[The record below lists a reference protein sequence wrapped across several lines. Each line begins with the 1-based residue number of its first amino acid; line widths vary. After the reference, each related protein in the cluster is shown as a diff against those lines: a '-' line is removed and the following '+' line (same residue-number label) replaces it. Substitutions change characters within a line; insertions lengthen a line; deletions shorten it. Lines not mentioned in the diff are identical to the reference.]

1 MALENQPLFQAPSL
15 PKMGKD
21 SSPLMK
27 GAKNIGVSFAKPKLK
42 ASKMSF
48 VRAKK
53 AKAIKAEDLKGQET
67 VSTTSLAST
76 LSETNRILVE
86 IQNQLAID
94 FANRIAERKAVIK
107 ASKLGVRK
115 KKLVEKEDFVERGKG
130 FLGNIKEFG
139 KKVLSPLSNIFDKIK
154 NFLLLVGGGILL
166 NNAWEWLSKKENRER
181 LIAVLTFLKDHWKT
195 IVGLIV
201 GAKLLGAV
209 RKLIKLV
216 TSLRNLIR
224 GIKPPKPG
232 GGTKPSTPDCNFV
245 WSCLTAP
252 AVQTSAAFAAFLA
265 LIIKGLLGNPG
276 FQTALN
282 QNNKGKQEE
291 PTVASNTVPSATPA
305 TPAPPIIPASSTA
318 PVSFSGGYQPKPM
331 FGEGGSFFNHPM
343 LDPEFYA
350 KEFNLFN
357 PESSLSVYGPMVTG
371 MGGGFGTPMLG
382 SVAAAGSTRF
392 GLLQRF
398 PFLSRL
404 PGFAPRSA
412 MRPQSPMRPQSVLP
426 PRSPMRPQSVLPQSA
441 KSVASK
447 GTKTIKLNTNQ
458 VIKSQYKN
466 TGSFDDIAKAARSS
480 DADTARA
487 GQELLSEIISG
498 KTKFAKRFAE
508 NVDDAD
514 KLIRKILEE
523 NLLRGG
529 ITGKSEGG
537 TIPGKGPQNVDS
549 VPAMLAPGEEVIRA
563 SAANMFRP
571 VLKDINSNA
580 GRLFGEFRSGVEQQ
594 KTDLSLQRDTTEKS
608 IGILSDFKEFIEG
621 FTNRLKIEKAKRD
634 VKLFRD
640 IFRTG
645 NDPYEDS
652 SVKTSPIPEI
662 SQQTFTPSS
671 LTLPSFTQQEPQDQS
686 PNFDQMP
693 LMKYIRAQE
702 QKPKPIDQSLRR
714 RNTTSTTEAQVATA
728 TLPMQTIQL
737 QPDPMPVKEQPQEYA
752 EEKIE
757 IQPMDM
763 SNPYIPFTLNNY
775 NLD

>member
-1 MALENQPLFQAPSL
+1 
-15 PKMGKD
+15 
-21 SSPLMK
+21 MK
-27 GAKNIGVSFAKPKLK
+27 GVNKIGFSVAKPKLK

-53 AKAIKAEDLKGQET
+53 AQTIKAEDLKGQET
-67 VSTTSLAST
+67 VSTTSLVST

-130 FLGNIKEFG
+130 FFGNIKEFG

-181 LIAVLTFLKDHWKT
+181 LIAVLTFLKNHWKT

-201 GAKLLGAV
+201 GVKLLGAV

-216 TSLRNLIR
+216 KSLRNLLR
-224 GIKPPKPG
+224 GIKPPRTGTG
-232 GGTKPSTPDCNFV
+232 GSKTPFDCNAMWRCFT
-245 WSCLTAP
+245 S
-252 AVQTSAAFAAFLA
+252 SAAIPFAVMSAIA
-265 LIIKGLLGNPG
+265 LGVFELFKNGGLFPEFQGVFNP
-276 FQTALN
+276 
-282 QNNKGKQEE
+282 NKGKQE
-291 PTVASNTVPSATPA
+291 PGTTLASNQQPVSATTTAQQQSEPLKSFTGREIPTSLA
-305 TPAPPIIPASSTA
+305 GVLSELQAEYAKTGKPASRLTPQGFLSVRATA
-318 PVSFSGGYQPKPM
+318 PNRLGLLGGPDLTPQI
-331 FGEGGSFFNHPM
+331 S
-343 LDPEFYA
+343 
-350 KEFNLFN
+350 FN
-357 PESSLSVYGPMVTG
+357 PELTQESNQAAVAQAGTLFSIANLPATLAPILGARGAIGRSISSASKRSGLE
-371 MGGGFGTPMLG
+371 GFRAPNVPPVQMPTQP
-382 SVAAAGSTRF
+382 STYQLRDTI
-392 GLLQRF
+392 
-398 PFLSRL
+398 LSRL
-404 PGFAPRSA
+404 LR
-412 MRPQSPMRPQSVLP
+412 
-426 PRSPMRPQSVLPQSA
+426 RSPDRPKKFITTSRSGLGDRAA
-441 KSVASK
+441 KSTETSVQGERARRDVERDLK
-447 GTKTIKLNTNQ
+447 DDNFEQFLKLLQDTGQATLTNDPK
-458 VIKSQYKN
+458 IP
-466 TGSFDDIAKAARSS
+466 
-480 DADTARA
+480 
-487 GQELLSEIISG
+487 
-498 KTKFAKRFAE
+498 KR
-508 NVDDAD
+508 
-514 KLIRKILEE
+514 
-523 NLLRGG
+523 
-529 ITGKSEGG
+529 SEGG

-563 SAANMFRP
+563 SAANIFRP
-571 VLKDINSNA
+571 VLKDINNNA

-634 VKLFRD
+634 VELFRD
-640 IFRTG
+640 IFGPG
-645 NDPYEDS
+645 NDTSGDS

-686 PNFDQMP
+686 LNFDQMP

-737 QPDPMPVKEQPQEYA
+737 QPDPMPMKEQPQEYA

-775 NLD
+775 NLG